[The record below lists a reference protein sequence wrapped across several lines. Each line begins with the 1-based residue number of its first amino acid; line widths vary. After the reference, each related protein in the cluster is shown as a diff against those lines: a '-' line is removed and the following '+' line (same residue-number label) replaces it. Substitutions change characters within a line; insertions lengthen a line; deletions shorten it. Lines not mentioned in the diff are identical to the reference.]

1 LKPFILKSH
10 LLLLLTIL
18 LSTFATAQIK
28 DPELIA
34 VSGSYFDFNKKVNTA
49 FEFRVEYRHDKGWW
63 KIRPFAGAMITSDGS
78 SYFFAGGLVNFF
90 IGEHFVITPSFAP
103 GVYFKG
109 NGKDLY
115 FPLEFRSQTEIAYRF
130 TNGGRIGVSFGH
142 MSNASLG
149 PPNPGVEYLAGT
161 IAFPVSW

>member
-1 LKPFILKSH
+1 MRKFLF
-10 LLLLLTIL
+10 
-18 LSTFATAQIK
+18 LSIFTALFYTYSFAQIN
-28 DPELIA
+28 DPQLIA
-34 VSGSYFDFNKKVNTA
+34 VSGCNFDFNKKVNTA

-63 KIRPFAGAMITSDGS
+63 KVRPFAGAMVTTDKS

-103 GVYFKG
+103 GIYFKG

-115 FPLEFRSQTEIAYRF
+115 FPLEFRSQIEIAFRF
-130 TNGGRIGVSFGH
+130 KSGARIGASFGH
-142 MSNASLG
+142 ISNASLG

-161 IAFPVSW
+161 IAFPIN